1 MMDNKDS
8 LFLEA
13 DIGEQM
19 KFPRQRYSHN
29 KKKLLKVRA
38 VQNWHVLPQ
47 TCPCFLAP

>member
-13 DIGEQM
+13 DTGEQM

-47 TCPCFLAP
+47 T